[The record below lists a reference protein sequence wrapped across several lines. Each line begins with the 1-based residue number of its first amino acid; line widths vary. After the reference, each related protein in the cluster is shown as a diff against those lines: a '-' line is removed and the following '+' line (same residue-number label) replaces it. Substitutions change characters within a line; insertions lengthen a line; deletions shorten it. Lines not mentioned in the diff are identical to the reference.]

1 MYLGLMKTYG
11 ITVMT
16 PSHNKQFEIS
26 ADSLKTTEYGIYEFI
41 LEGKTIAYL
50 PIQYTIIV
58 LIK

>member
-1 MYLGLMKTYG
+1 MKTYG